1 MSIAVKDKKAFG
13 LLIKNQRE
21 KDKKSL
27 RGLAAECEMNY
38 VTLYDIENGNGFP
51 TEEVVIKI
59 VNQLNFKSKAY
70 VFDKYA
76 KCKQTA
82 PPDVAKYLTGN
93 DKVVAWIRRMMEED
107 KTNKGADI

>member
-1 MSIAVKDKKAFG
+1 MHDALPPVM
-13 LLIKNQRE
+13 LWP
-21 KDKKSL
+21 
-27 RGLAAECEMNY
+27 LAKVESR
-38 VTLYDIENGNGFP
+38 L
-51 TEEVVIKI
+51 
-59 VNQLNFKSKAY
+59 FKSKAY

-93 DKVVAWIRRMMEED
+93 DKAVAWIRRMMEED